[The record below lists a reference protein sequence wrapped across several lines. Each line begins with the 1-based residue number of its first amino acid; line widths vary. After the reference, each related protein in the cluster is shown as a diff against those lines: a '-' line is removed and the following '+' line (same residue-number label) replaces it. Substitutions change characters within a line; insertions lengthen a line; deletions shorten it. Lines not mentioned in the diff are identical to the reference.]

1 MIFSIFKK
9 ELKDTLRDR
18 RTLLAMIVVPV
29 LIFPVILGLMTT
41 VSKSFADAEKEKV
54 FKIGVICD
62 DGSNRLTK
70 ILNQAPEELGK
81 RELIFLSDISLPEE
95 LIKTDSFELIL
106 ELEPNFDSK
115 DNKLET
121 NIVKIYYEET
131 NLTAKGR
138 AKGYIEFI
146 KNTLVSERMAKNNMD
161 MTVLTPLSVEYV
173 NLSSEKELIGKVA
186 GGFLPYL
193 FIIFGFIGCMYPA
206 IDLFTGEKERKTL
219 ETILTT
225 PVPRWKFLVGKMGVI
240 VLSGLAAATFALIGL
255 FLSIEVLGFV
265 EDQGLIS
272 VVRSILSI
280 KFILMLYLLL
290 LPLTVFFAG
299 LLVPITVRAKSFK
312 EAQSIITPLNF
323 AIIFPAMVGLIP
335 DIQLDIFTAMIPI
348 VNVVLATK
356 ELIAET
362 LTLGLLL
369 VTFFTMFILAIISV
383 VFSYKKFE
391 AEKNIIS

>member
-9 ELKDTLRDR
+9 ELRDTLRDR

-29 LIFPVILGLMTT
+29 LVFPVILGLMTT
-41 VSKSFADAEKEKV
+41 VSKSFSDAEKEKV
-54 FKIGVICD
+54 FKIGIISE
-62 DGSNRLTK
+62 DGSNRLTQ
-70 ILNQAPEELGK
+70 ILDEAPEELGK
-81 RELIFLSDISLPEE
+81 RELIFINDLSSPHE
-95 LIKTDSFELIL
+95 LIKSDSFALIF
-106 ELEPNFDSK
+106 ELESAFDSNESQQK
-115 DNKLET
+115 SNE
-121 NIVKIYYEET
+121 VKIYYEET

-138 AKGYIEFI
+138 AQGYLEFV
-146 KNTLVSERMAKNNMD
+146 KNTLVSERMARNNMD
-161 MTVLTPLSVEYV
+161 MTVLTPLTLEYV

-240 VLSGLAAATFALIGL
+240 VLSGIAAATFALIGL

-265 EDQGLIS
+265 EDQSLIS
-272 VVRSILSI
+272 VVRSVLSL

-299 LLVPITVRAKSFK
+299 LLVPITVRAKTFK

-323 AIIFPAMVGLIP
+323 AVIFPAMIGLIP
-335 DIQLDIFTAMIPI
+335 DIELDIVTAFIPI

-362 LTLGLLL
+362 LSFGLLL
-369 VTFFTMFILAIISV
+369 ITFFTMFILAIFSV
-383 VFSYKKFE
+383 MLSYKKFE
-391 AEKNIIS
+391 SEKNVVA

>member
-41 VSKSFADAEKEKV
+41 VTKSFADAEKEKV

>member
-121 NIVKIYYEET
+121 NIIKIYYEET

>member
-1 MIFSIFKK
+1 MIFGIFKK

-29 LIFPVILGLMTT
+29 LVFPVILGLMTT

-54 FKIGVICD
+54 FKIGVISD
-62 DGSNRLTK
+62 DGSNRLTS
-70 ILNQAPEELGK
+70 IIDTAPEELGK
-81 RELIFLSDISLPEE
+81 REIVFINDLSSPED
-95 LIKTDSFELIL
+95 LIKNDSFSLVFELQ
-106 ELEPNFDSK
+106 EGFDANEQAQNV
-115 DNKLET
+115 NK
-121 NIVKIYYEET
+121 VKIFYEET
-131 NLTAKGR
+131 NLSAKGR
-138 AKGYIEFI
+138 AKGYLDFVQ
-146 KNTLVSERMAKNNMD
+146 NTLIAERMAKND
-161 MTVLTPLSVEYV
+161 LDPKVLTPLSLEYV

-193 FIIFGFIGCMYPA
+193 FIIFGFVGCMYPA

-265 EDQGLIS
+265 EDEGLID
-272 VVRSILSI
+272 VVRSILSL
-280 KFILMLYLLL
+280 KFIMMLYLLL

-299 LLVPITVRAKSFK
+299 LLVPITVRARTFK

-323 AIIFPAMVGLIP
+323 AVIFPAMIGLIP
-335 DIQLDIFTAMIPI
+335 DIELDLVTAFIPI

-362 LTLGLLL
+362 LSVGYLLI
-369 VTFFTMFILAIISV
+369 TFFTMFLLAVLSVIL
-383 VFSYKKFE
+383 SYKKFE
-391 AEKNIIS
+391 SEKNVVA

>member
-9 ELKDTLRDR
+9 ELRDTLRDR

-29 LIFPVILGLMTT
+29 LVFPVILGLMTT
-41 VSKSFADAEKEKV
+41 VSKSFSDAEKEKV
-54 FKIGVICD
+54 FKIGIISE
-62 DGSNRLTK
+62 DGSNRLTQ
-70 ILNQAPEELGK
+70 ILDEAPEELGK
-81 RELIFLSDISLPEE
+81 RELIFINDLSSPHE
-95 LIKTDSFELIL
+95 LIKSDSFALIF
-106 ELEPNFDSK
+106 ELESGFDSNESQQK
-115 DNKLET
+115 SNE
-121 NIVKIYYEET
+121 VKIYYEET

-138 AKGYIEFI
+138 AQGYLEFV
-146 KNTLVSERMAKNNMD
+146 KNTLVSERMARNNMD
-161 MTVLTPLSVEYV
+161 MTVLTPLTLEYV

-240 VLSGLAAATFALIGL
+240 VLSGIAAATFALIGL

-265 EDQGLIS
+265 EDQSLIS
-272 VVRSILSI
+272 VVRSVLSL

-299 LLVPITVRAKSFK
+299 LLVPITVRAKTFK

-323 AIIFPAMVGLIP
+323 AVIFPAMIGLIP
-335 DIQLDIFTAMIPI
+335 DIELDIVTAFIPI

-362 LTLGLLL
+362 LSFGLLL
-369 VTFFTMFILAIISV
+369 ITFFTMFILAIFSV
-383 VFSYKKFE
+383 MLSYKKFE
-391 AEKNIIS
+391 SEKNVVA

>member
-1 MIFSIFKK
+1 MIFGIFRK

-29 LIFPVILGLMTT
+29 LVFPVILGLMTT
-41 VSKSFADAEKEKV
+41 VSKSFSDAEKDKV
-54 FKIGVICD
+54 FKIGVISEN
-62 DGSNRLTK
+62 GSNRLTE
-70 ILNQAPEELGK
+70 IISNAPEELGK
-81 RELIFLSDISLPEE
+81 RELVFINDISSPQE
-95 LIKTDSFELIL
+95 LIKSDSFALVFEVQAG
-106 ELEPNFDSK
+106 FDENEK
-115 DNKLET
+115 AQKKNE
-121 NIVKIYYEET
+121 VKIFYEET
-131 NLTAKGR
+131 NLSAKGR
-138 AKGYIEFI
+138 AQGYLDFV
-146 KNTLVSERMAKNNMD
+146 KNKLVAERMAKNNMD
-161 MTVLTPLSVEYV
+161 LTVLNPLSLEYI
-173 NLSSEKELIGKVA
+173 NLSSDKEVIGKVA

-193 FIIFGFIGCMYPA
+193 FIIFGFVGCMYPA

-240 VLSGLAAATFALIGL
+240 VLSGIAAATFALIGL

-265 EDQGLIS
+265 EDQDLIQ
-272 VVRSILSI
+272 VVRSILSL

-323 AIIFPAMVGLIP
+323 AVIFPAMIGLIP
-335 DIQLDIFTAMIPI
+335 DIELDLVTAFIPI

-362 LTLGLLL
+362 LSIGYLLI
-369 VTFFTMFILAIISV
+369 TFFTMFLLAVLSV

-391 AEKNIIS
+391 SEKNVVA